1 MVEVN
6 FSIVYQLINFLILIW
21 ILNLI
26 LYKPIRKILNQ
37 RKEKVSGLEQNIA
50 ALDQEAKQQ
59 DNAYDQGIR
68 AARSKA
74 KKEKEVMM
82 EAAGAEEKAI
92 LAKINAKAQAD
103 LAEVK
108 NKIAKDVEQVG
119 SALQNQVNDFAA
131 DITQK
136 ILGRAV

>member
-6 FSIVYQLINFLILIW
+6 FSIVYQIINFLILIW
-21 ILNLI
+21 ILNVI
-26 LYKPIRKILNQ
+26 LYKPIQKILNQ

-50 ALDQEAKQQ
+50 ALGQEATQQ
-59 DNAYDQGIR
+59 DNAYDEGMR

-74 KKEKEVMM
+74 KKEKEAMM
-82 EAAGAEEKAI
+82 EAASTEEKAI

-103 LAEVK
+103 MAEVK

>member
-6 FSIVYQLINFLILIW
+6 FSIVYQIINFLILIW
-21 ILNLI
+21 ILNVI
-26 LYKPIRKILNQ
+26 LYKPIQKILNQ

-50 ALDQEAKQQ
+50 ALGQEATQQ
-59 DNAYDQGIR
+59 DNAYDEGMR

-74 KKEKEVMM
+74 KKEKEAMM
-82 EAAGAEEKAI
+82 EAASTEEKAI

-103 LAEVK
+103 MAEVK

-131 DITQK
+131 AITQK
-136 ILGRAV
+136 ILGRVV

>member
-1 MVEVN
+1 MVKIDI
-6 FSIVYQLINFLILIW
+6 SIIYQIINFLILIW

-50 ALDQEAKQQ
+50 ALDQEATQQ

-68 AARSKA
+68 EARSKA
-74 KKEKEVMM
+74 KKEKETMM

-92 LAKINAKAQAD
+92 LAKINAQAQAD

-108 NKIAKDVEQVG
+108 NKIAKDVEKVG

>member
-6 FSIVYQLINFLILIW
+6 FSIVYQIINFLILIW

-37 RKEKVSGLEQNIA
+37 RKDKVSGLEQNIA

-74 KKEKEVMM
+74 KKEKETMM

-92 LAKINAKAQAD
+92 LAKINAQAQAD

-108 NKIAKDVEQVG
+108 NKIAKDVEKVG
-119 SALQNQVNDFAA
+119 SALQNQVSDFAA